1 MWIRHR
7 RKASLDAAGCSPSL
21 ADLPFLRLGRSNHTQ
36 FTFAPLLDF
45 PHQAS
50 AVVLSPDHTVVVTTS
65 GDVFTFGLN
74 RFGQL
79 GYTLDAPT
87 PSSRPSNTS
96 ADEPIQFSPRRVV
109 GALKKEVVLGAAA
122 SRTHTAV
129 FTADGLFTWGT
140 NKGQL
145 GYPAAGTAVQVM
157 PRKVTIVSQP
167 IVMLTA
173 TENATACLLESKD
186 VVVLYHEGYIKIS
199 FPLTPFPSK
208 MQAYRPPQ
216 VSRLSPLPFALR

>member
-1 MWIRHR
+1 MEQVEGERDPRCSVLQADW
-7 RKASLDAAGCSPSL
+7 SLTH
-21 ADLPFLRLGRSNHTQ
+21 RLGRSNHTQ
-36 FTFAPLLDF
+36 FTFAPLSNF
-45 PHQAS
+45 THQAS
-50 AVVLSPDHTVVVTTS
+50 SVVLSPDHTVVITTA

-79 GYTLDAPT
+79 GYTLDAPSSST
-87 PSSRPSNTS
+87 SRPSNTS
-96 ADEPIQFSPRRVV
+96 ADEPIQFTPRRVV

-145 GYPAAGTAVQVM
+145 GYPATPGQSAVQVM
-157 PRKVTIVSQP
+157 PRKVTLVQQP

-186 VVVLYHEGYIKIS
+186 VVVLYHEGYIKIA

-216 VSRLSPLPFALR
+216 VG

>member
-1 MWIRHR
+1 M
-7 RKASLDAAGCSPSL
+7 
-21 ADLPFLRLGRSNHTQ
+21 
-36 FTFAPLLDF
+36 
-45 PHQAS
+45 
-50 AVVLSPDHTVVVTTS
+50 TTS

-79 GYTLDAPT
+79 GYALDAPS
-87 PSSRPSNTS
+87 PNPASRPANAS
-96 ADEPIQFSPRRVV
+96 ADEPIQFLPRRVV

-145 GYPAAGTAVQVM
+145 GYPAAGTTVQVM

-216 VSRLSPLPFALR
+216 VSSIYGVECSLSSPQSVCRLAPSRAYAR